1 MRIYKT
7 EKKNFCTNMR
17 VSSGEKAKFPNNEI
31 EQVKN
36 ANADTTLL
44 NCLVYMDMCMYV
56 CMQVPLE
63 LF

>member
-1 MRIYKT
+1 
-7 EKKNFCTNMR
+7 MR